1 MSIILFLREIKMI
14 KMLASLLLFVAICL
28 PLGAENLLGLEFG
41 SSKKTADDVLTE
53 KHYSQWSDYDDI
65 LVYIPAGNNVV
76 LNVALG
82 FTSQG
87 KLEGW
92 VIKLLGQDDFNVEE
106 VTSAALKDLHGDEYA
121 YDADTG
127 EYYWDLGNKHQVT
140 AYWDQEGDIF
150 FVKYTTRR

>member
-1 MSIILFLREIKMI
+1 MI

-28 PLGAENLLGLEFG
+28 PLGAENLLGFEFG